1 MQNNIATQHD
11 TSIGGQ
17 TDFII
22 DSDDTPILITY
33 RIKLID
39 ELVPSSIISQT
50 FILFAKYAPLTSYY
64 IVRDDAV
71 LRTLSPTTLIT
82 HVLPVEIIDK
92 D

>member
-11 TSIGGQ
+11 TSTGGQ

-50 FILFAKYAPLTSYY
+50 FILFAKYAPLTSY

-71 LRTLSPTTLIT
+71 LRTLSPSTLIT